1 MDDKDFSFRLFL
13 AFRTFIRHP
22 SKFTVQPMR
31 IALLSSEVVPFA
43 KTGGLADVAGALP
56 KALGEHD
63 VDARVILPLYQQ
75 IGRSLLNDS
84 VVEDVPVQ
92 WRGQIISTRVYQ
104 SDAASAPAYLIDAPE
119 YFSKPSIYG
128 YSNDHERF
136 AFFSRAALALIKH
149 LDWQPDVVHGNDW
162 PCGFAMMELR
172 ARRRYDEFFGS
183 IKTLFSIHNLAYQ
196 GAFDPNDLWWLGFGE
211 SPDKGDFMLK
221 GAASALKAG
230 LIAADAL
237 STVSRRYSQEIQTAE
252 HGSGLD
258 WLLRGRRDRLAGI
271 TNGVDY
277 DIWNPETD
285 PHIAANFSA
294 ADLSGKLT
302 CKLELLHRFGLPEEP
317 ERPIIAIISRLVTQ
331 KGYDLIRQL
340 AGEILQTGSFFIALG
355 AGAKEYE
362 DFLQRWH
369 DSARQRVG
377 IYKGY
382 AGEPLAHQIEA
393 GADMFLM
400 PSYYE
405 PCGLNQMYS
414 MRYATVPIVRATG
427 GLDDTVEDFAPSR
440 GTGTGFKFHD
450 YNAGALLEKIRE
462 ALYFYGQPDQ
472 WRKIQLNGMAMDNS
486 WDAVAEKYVRLYQEI
501 IDLDSKQQTANS

>member
-1 MDDKDFSFRLFL
+1 
-13 AFRTFIRHP
+13 
-22 SKFTVQPMR
+22 MR
-31 IALLSSEVVPFA
+31 IAILSSEVVPFA

-56 KALGEHD
+56 KALLKGD

-75 IGRSLLNDS
+75 IDRTLLNNS
-84 VVEDVPVQ
+84 VIDDVPVQ
-92 WRGQIISTRVYQ
+92 WRGQVRLVRVYQ
-104 SDAASAPAYLIDAPE
+104 SDAAGAPAYLIEAPE
-119 YFSKPSIYG
+119 YFAKPSVYG

-149 LDWQPDVVHGNDW
+149 LAWQPDVVHGNDW
-162 PCGFAMMELR
+162 PCGFAMIELR
-172 ARRRYDEFFGS
+172 ARRRYDEFFRGV
-183 IKTLFSIHNLAYQ
+183 KTLFSIHNLAYQ
-196 GAFDPNDLWWLGFGE
+196 GAFDPKDLWWLGFGE
-211 SPDKGDFMLK
+211 SPDKEDFLLK

-237 STVSRRYSQEIQTAE
+237 STVSRRYAQEIQTPE

-258 WLLRGRRDRLAGI
+258 WLLRARRDRLAGI

-277 DIWNPETD
+277 ELWNPETD
-285 PHIAANFSA
+285 PHLAANFSS
-294 ADLSGKLT
+294 ADLSGKT
-302 CKLELLHRFGLPEEP
+302 ACKTDLLRRFGLPQES
-317 ERPIIAIISRLVTQ
+317 ERPIIAIISRLVAQ
-331 KGYDLIRQL
+331 KGYDLIQQL
-340 AGEILQTGSFFIALG
+340 AGQILQTGSFFIALG

-362 DFLQRWH
+362 DFLQSWH
-369 DSARQRVG
+369 DAAPNRVG

-427 GLDDTVEDFAPSR
+427 GLDDTVEQFDPAR
-440 GTGTGFKFHD
+440 GTGTGFKFSEYH
-450 YNAGALLEKIRE
+450 AGALLEKIRE
-462 ALYFYGQPDQ
+462 ALYFYGKPNE
-472 WRKIQLNGMAMDNS
+472 WRKLQLNGMAMDNS
-486 WDAVAEKYVRLYQEI
+486 WDAAASKYIQLYQEI
-501 IDLDSKQQTANS
+501 IDLQ